1 VSLKDLKLP
10 FVLILNLGLTVFSG
24 IFVFEVLLV
33 QKENSLLSKSL
44 RKEMAKSIAQNET
57 IVFANLLDFSY
68 YPSRLFQTNQPTNLT
83 HYYLDISILNYVK
96 YFREHNMVFFEDSYF
111 NLGDRLTKCANK
123 NVVVYST
130 EEYNSFL
137 MAYMKNIYQESFCLT
152 LDSDSYIKGKINKYH
167 LLREKCNNTEGL
179 KTQP

>member
-1 VSLKDLKLP
+1 MKKKG
-10 FVLILNLGLTVFSG
+10 FFT
-24 IFVFEVLLV
+24 
-33 QKENSLLSKSL
+33 KS
-44 RKEMAKSIAQNET
+44 
-57 IVFANLLDFSY
+57 
-68 YPSRLFQTNQPTNLT
+68 
-83 HYYLDISILNYVK
+83 
-96 YFREHNMVFFEDSYF
+96 MVFFEDSYF

-137 MAYMKNIYQESFCLT
+137 MVYMKNIYQESFCLT

-167 LLREKCNNTEGL
+167 LLREKCNKTEGL